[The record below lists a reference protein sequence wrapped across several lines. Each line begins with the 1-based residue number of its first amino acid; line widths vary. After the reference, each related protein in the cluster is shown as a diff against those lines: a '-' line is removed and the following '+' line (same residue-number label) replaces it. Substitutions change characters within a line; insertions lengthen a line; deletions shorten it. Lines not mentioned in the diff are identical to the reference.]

1 LYNRRVHPQPIKT
14 RDLVLRKAEVS
25 DPTCSRGKLAPS
37 WEEPYQVT
45 NIVRDGTDKT
55 PGFYHRGRGDKRS
68 LQGDR
73 AS

>member
-45 NIVRDGTDKT
+45 NIVRDGTD
-55 PGFYHRGRGDKRS
+55 
-68 LQGDR
+68 
-73 AS
+73 